1 MTPQTPSTPRTRTS
15 GRRIL
20 HDTAAVALVAV
31 TLVGCTSGSGEHSGV
46 GGVSTSPDSPA
57 GSRRHVAAGAAPAA
71 PAAPDSAA
79 VGKQATTR
87 PAALLTREVIQ
98 TADVSLRTRDVGEA
112 LVQVRSLVSGVQGV
126 VADEHTATGRSGD
139 PRRSV
144 LTLRVPSTAFDSV
157 LRDIEDLGRVAS
169 QQVST
174 EDVSTRVVD
183 VEARI
188 VSAERVLRRIRG
200 LLESANDFSDVLS
213 LEAELARR
221 EADLASLRAQQA
233 YLEDQTSLSTITLS
247 LRRTSAPPAPPE
259 PEPAGFV
266 AGLGVGWDFLA
277 GLVTGVLTALGVLI
291 PLLVLLVPLA
301 LVLWWLARVALRR
314 RPGGQPAKDPPTA

>member
-1 MTPQTPSTPRTRTS
+1 MSKTS
-15 GRRIL
+15 DRRLL
-20 HDTAAVALVAV
+20 HSGAAAVLVAV
-31 TLVGCTSGSGEHSGV
+31 TLAGCTSGGSEQSGV
-46 GGVSTSPDSPA
+46 GGVSTSEDGSA
-57 GSRRHVAAGAAPAA
+57 GSRPPAGREVA

-79 VGKQATTR
+79 AGSKPATTQ
-87 PAALLTREVIQ
+87 PAGLLTRDVIQ
-98 TADVSLRTRDVGEA
+98 TANVSVRARDVGEA
-112 LVQVRSLVSGVQGV
+112 LVQVRALVSGVQGV
-126 VADEHTATGRSGD
+126 VADEHTTTGRSGD

-144 LTLRVPSTAFDSV
+144 LTLRVPSTAFDGV
-157 LRDIEDLGRVAS
+157 LRDIDDLGRVAS

-174 EDVSTRVVD
+174 EDVSTEVVD

-188 VSAERVLRRIRG
+188 VSAERVLQRIRG

-247 LRRTSAPPAPPE
+247 LQRTSAPPAPPE

-277 GLVTGVLTALGVLI
+277 GLVTGVLTALGVLT

-301 LVLWWLARVALRR
+301 VLLWWLARVALRR
-314 RPGGQPAKDPPTA
+314 SPGRQPADDPPTA

>member
-1 MTPQTPSTPRTRTS
+1 MTKTS
-15 GRRIL
+15 DRRL
-20 HDTAAVALVAV
+20 LRGTAAAVLVAV
-31 TLVGCTSGSGEHSGV
+31 TLAGCTSGGGEQTSE
-46 GGVSTSPDSPA
+46 GVSAVED
-57 GSRRHVAAGAAPAA
+57 GSSGGPPLASREVAPQ
-71 PAAPDSAA
+71 APDSAA
-79 VGKQATTR
+79 VGGKPATTQ
-87 PAALLTREVIQ
+87 PAATQPASLLSRDVIQ
-98 TADVSLRTRDVGEA
+98 TANVSVRSRDVGEA
-112 LVQVRSLVSGVQGV
+112 LVRVRALVAGAQGL
-126 VADEHTATGRSGD
+126 VADEHTTTGRSGD

-144 LTLRVPSTAFDSV
+144 LTLRVPSTAFDAV
-157 LRDIEDLGRVAS
+157 LRDIDDLGRVGS

-174 EDVSTRVVD
+174 QDVSTQVVD

-200 LLESANDFSDVLS
+200 LLESANSFSDVLS

-233 YLEDQTSLSTITLS
+233 YLEDQTSMSTITLS
-247 LRRTSAPPAPPE
+247 LQRTSAPPAPSK

-277 GLVTGVLTALGVLI
+277 GLVTGALTGLGVLV

-301 LVLWWLARVALRR
+301 LLVWWLVRVTLRR
-314 RPGGQPAKDPPTA
+314 VPGRQPAEEPPAA

>member
-1 MTPQTPSTPRTRTS
+1 MTKTS
-15 GRRIL
+15 DRRL
-20 HDTAAVALVAV
+20 LQGAAVAVLAAV
-31 TLVGCTSGSGEHSGV
+31 ILAGCTSGGGEQSGA
-46 GGVSTSPDSPA
+46 GGVSTSEDSSA
-57 GSRRHVAAGAAPAA
+57 GSRSLGARQVA

-79 VGKQATTR
+79 VGSKPATTQ
-87 PAALLTREVIQ
+87 PAGLLTRDVIQ
-98 TADVSLRTRDVGEA
+98 TANVSVRARDVGEA
-112 LVQVRSLVSGVQGV
+112 LVQLRALVSSVQGV
-126 VADEHTATGRSGD
+126 VADEHTTTGRSGD

-144 LTLRVPSTAFDSV
+144 LTLRVPSTAFDAV
-157 LRDIEDLGRVAS
+157 LRDIDDLGRVAS

-174 EDVSTRVVD
+174 EDVSTQVVD

-247 LRRTSAPPAPPE
+247 LQRSSATPAPPE

-277 GLVTGVLTALGVLI
+277 GLVTGGRTALGVLT
-291 PLLVLLVPLA
+291 PLLVLLVPIA
-301 LVLWWLARVALRR
+301 LLLWWLVRVALRR
-314 RPGGQPAKDPPTA
+314 VPGRQPAEDPPTA

>member
-1 MTPQTPSTPRTRTS
+1 MTKTS
-15 GRRIL
+15 DRRL
-20 HDTAAVALVAV
+20 LQGTAAAVLVAL
-31 TLVGCTSGSGEHSGV
+31 TLAGCTSGSGEQSGV
-46 GGVSTSPDSPA
+46 SGTSTSEDSSA
-57 GSRRHVAAGAAPAA
+57 GSRPPAAKEVA

-79 VGKQATTR
+79 VGSKAATTE
-87 PAALLTREVIQ
+87 PAGLLTRDVIQ
-98 TADVSLRTRDVGEA
+98 TANVSVRARDVGEA
-112 LVQVRSLVSGVQGV
+112 LVQVRALVSGVQGV
-126 VADEHTATGRSGD
+126 VADEHTTTGRSGD

-144 LTLRVPSTAFDSV
+144 LTLRVPSTAFDGV
-157 LRDIEDLGRVAS
+157 LRDIDDLGRVAS

-174 EDVSTRVVD
+174 EDVSTEVVD

-188 VSAERVLRRIRG
+188 VSAERVLQRIRG
-200 LLESANDFSDVLS
+200 LLERANDFSDVLS

-247 LRRTSAPPAPPE
+247 LQRTSASPAPPE

-277 GLVTGVLTALGVLI
+277 GLVTGVLTALGVLT

-301 LVLWWLARVALRR
+301 LLLWWLARVALRR
-314 RPGGQPAKDPPTA
+314 MPGRQPVEDPPTA

>member
-1 MTPQTPSTPRTRTS
+1 MTKTTD
-15 GRRIL
+15 RRL
-20 HDTAAVALVAV
+20 LQGAAAAVLVVV
-31 TLVGCTSGSGEHSGV
+31 TLAGCTSGGSEQSGV
-46 GGVSTSPDSPA
+46 GGVSASEDSAA
-57 GSRRHVAAGAAPAA
+57 GSRPLGARQVA

-79 VGKQATTR
+79 VGGRSATTTQ
-87 PAALLTREVIQ
+87 PAGLLTRDVIQ
-98 TADVSLRTRDVGEA
+98 TANVSVRARDVGEA
-112 LVQVRSLVSGVQGV
+112 LVQVRALVSGVQGV
-126 VADEHTATGRSGD
+126 VADEHTTTGRSGD

-144 LTLRVPSTAFDSV
+144 LTLRVPSTAFDAV
-157 LRDIEDLGRVAS
+157 LRDIDDLGRVAS

-174 EDVSTRVVD
+174 EDVSTQVVD

-247 LRRTSAPPAPPE
+247 LQRTTAPAAPPE
-259 PEPAGFV
+259 SEPAGFI

-277 GLVTGVLTALGVLI
+277 GLVTGALTALGVLT

-301 LVLWWLARVALRR
+301 LLLWWLARVALRR
-314 RPGGQPAKDPPTA
+314 VPGRQPAEDPPTA

>member
-1 MTPQTPSTPRTRTS
+1 MTKTS
-15 GRRIL
+15 DRRLL
-20 HDTAAVALVAV
+20 HGTAAAVLVAVALA
-31 TLVGCTSGSGEHSGV
+31 GCTSGGSGQV
-46 GGVSTSPDSPA
+46 GASESTAEDASA
-57 GSRRHVAAGAAPAA
+57 GSRPFASREVA
-71 PAAPDSAA
+71 PAAPDSAVA
-79 VGKQATTR
+79 GKSATTQ
-87 PAALLTREVIQ
+87 PAGLLTRDVIQ
-98 TADVSLRTRDVGEA
+98 TASVSVRARDVGAA
-112 LVQVRSLVSGVQGV
+112 LVRVRALVSGVQGV
-126 VADEHTATGRSGD
+126 VADEHTTTGRSGD

-144 LTLRVPSTAFDSV
+144 LTLRVPSTAFDAV
-157 LRDIEDLGRVAS
+157 LRDIDDLGRVSS

-174 EDVSTRVVD
+174 EDVSTQVVD

-200 LLESANDFSDVLS
+200 LLESANSFSDVLS

-247 LRRTSAPPAPPE
+247 LQRTSAPPAPPE

-277 GLVTGVLTALGVLI
+277 GLVTGVLTALGVLT
-291 PLLVLLVPLA
+291 PLLVLLVPFA
-301 LVLWWLARVALRR
+301 LLLWWLARVALRR
-314 RPGGQPAKDPPTA
+314 VPGRQPAEDPPTA

>member
-1 MTPQTPSTPRTRTS
+1 MTKT
-15 GRRIL
+15 GDRRPL
-20 HDTAAVALVAV
+20 QGAAAAVLVAV
-31 TLVGCTSGSGEHSGV
+31 TLAGCTSGGSEQSGV
-46 GGVSTSPDSPA
+46 GGASTSEDSSA
-57 GSRRHVAAGAAPAA
+57 GSRPLGARQVA

-79 VGKQATTR
+79 VDSKSATTQ
-87 PAALLTREVIQ
+87 PAGLLTRDVIQ
-98 TADVSLRTRDVGEA
+98 TANVSVRARDVGEA
-112 LVQVRSLVSGVQGV
+112 LVQVRALVSGVQGV
-126 VADEHTATGRSGD
+126 VADEHTTTGRSGD

-144 LTLRVPSTAFDSV
+144 LTLRVPSTAFDRV
-157 LRDIEDLGRVAS
+157 LRDIDDLGRVAS

-174 EDVSTRVVD
+174 EDVSTQVVD
-183 VEARI
+183 VDARI

-247 LRRTSAPPAPPE
+247 LQRTSAPPAPPE

-277 GLVTGVLTALGVLI
+277 GLVTGVLTALGVLT

-301 LVLWWLARVALRR
+301 LLLWWLVRVALRR
-314 RPGGQPAKDPPTA
+314 VPGRQPADDPPTA